1 MEAHHCSHLFS
12 VVPRPRPRPRLQ
24 PCSWRFLLSPA
35 PSPPHF
41 YNPKSLFLTRIY
53 FSTKYPRWDSNAE
66 AVRDR
71 KFNFNFRGKG
81 ADEDEDDDEEEYEK
95 KRRWWWS
102 DEPPEFEEET
112 SWTWEDAI
120 DSVWIFKV
128 FKSYGW
134 TFPIII
140 LSWLVATG
148 PKAFLMALALPLGQ
162 SALALA
168 FEKLW
173 GRDKSKPKRK
183 SRMRRK
189 PTART
194 VRGTKVQ
201 EEPEPE
207 ETQRRRKGK
216 TSYQSWVD
224 NGSVGKDEQ
233 SAPSFG
239 GWDDLDRTGP
249 TTRSSR
255 GGNGSERLTEEKGKL
270 SRAVRKSDRPLL
282 VRLLIA
288 LFPFLGSWTKML

>member
-1 MEAHHCSHLFS
+1 MRTWQMEAHHCSRLFS
-12 VVPRPRPRPRLQ
+12 SVPRLRLQ
-24 PCSWRFLLSPA
+24 PCPWRLLLPPP
-35 PSPPHF
+35 PSPPHLS
-41 YNPKSLFLTRIY
+41 NPRPFSLTRIY
-53 FSTKYPRWDSNAE
+53 FSIKYPRWDSNAE
-66 AVRDR
+66 TVRDR

-81 ADEDEDDDEEEYEK
+81 AEDDYDDEEEYGK

-102 DEPPEFEEET
+102 DEPPEFEDDT
-112 SWTWEDAI
+112 SWTWEEAI
-120 DSVWIFKV
+120 DGIWIFKV

-140 LSWLVATG
+140 VSWLVATG

-189 PTART
+189 SSAST
-194 VRGTKVQ
+194 VSGSKVE
-201 EEPEPE
+201 EEPG
-207 ETQRRRKGK
+207 ETQGRRKGK

-224 NGSVGKDEQ
+224 NGSFGRDKS

-239 GWDDLDRTGP
+239 GWDDLDRAGP

-255 GGNGSERLTEEKGKL
+255 VANGSERFAEEKGKL
-270 SRAVRKSDRPLL
+270 SRTVRKSDRPLL

>member
-12 VVPRPRPRPRLQ
+12 IVPRPQ
-24 PCSWRFLLSPA
+24 PYPWRFLLYPP

-41 YNPKSLFLTRIY
+41 SKIF
-53 FSTKYPRWDSNAE
+53 FATKYPRWDSNAE
-66 AVRDR
+66 TVRDR

-81 ADEDEDDDEEEYEK
+81 ADDDDDEEYEK

-102 DEPPEFEEET
+102 DEPQEFEEET

-140 LSWLVATG
+140 LSWLAASG
-148 PKAFLMALALPLGQ
+148 PKALLMALALPLGQ

-173 GRDKSKPKRK
+173 GSDKSKPKRK
-183 SRMRRK
+183 TRMRRK
-189 PTART
+189 PTASA
-194 VRGTKVQ
+194 VSGAKVQ
-201 EEPEPE
+201 EQPE

-224 NGSVGKDEQ
+224 NGSVGRDKQ

-239 GWDDLDRTGP
+239 GWDDLDRAGP
-249 TTRSSR
+249 TMRSSQVA
-255 GGNGSERLTEEKGKL
+255 NGSERLSEEKGKL